1 MATQELIR
9 KIEDL
14 LLEDPETE
22 LKQMWYDQRSGVVI
36 MTFTTGERIE
46 TDISGFCMRDILWEI
61 IDTVYAYAGRQP

>member
-1 MATQELIR
+1 MATQELIG
-9 KIEDL
+9 KIEEL

-22 LKQMWYDQRSGVVI
+22 LKQMWYDQGSGVVI

-61 IDTVYAYAGRQP
+61 IDTVYA

>member
-9 KIEDL
+9 KIEEL

-22 LKQMWYDQRSGVVI
+22 LKQMWYNSSAGVVI

-46 TDISGFCMRDILWEI
+46 TDIAGFCMRDILWEI
-61 IDTVYAYAGRQP
+61 IDTVYA

>member
-1 MATQELIR
+1 MATQELIG
-9 KIEDL
+9 KIEEL

-22 LKQMWYDQRSGVVI
+22 LKQMWYNSSAGVVI

-61 IDTVYAYAGRQP
+61 IDTVYA

>member
-1 MATQELIR
+1 MATQELIG
-9 KIEDL
+9 KIEEL

-61 IDTVYAYAGRQP
+61 IDTVYA

>member
-61 IDTVYAYAGRQP
+61 IDTVYS